1 MVLFELCAATDLFKK
16 VFAQAQIVPLFKA
29 SPPSHKDVNEDTIAY
44 GHEEL
49 AHWTEARV
57 ENCLELVLQDAYVRR
72 QVNLKQRLM
81 AQDLISQCLSRDPA
95 ERPTMQTVMCP
106 HLPMVPQLPI
116 IKQSHAYASRR
127 F

>member
-1 MVLFELCAATDLFKK
+1 M
-16 VFAQAQIVPLFKA
+16 
-29 SPPSHKDVNEDTIAY
+29 NEDTIAY

-72 QVNLKQRLM
+72 QVNLKQRPM

-95 ERPTMQTVMCP
+95 ERPTMRTVCVYSYPSSSKLMHMSLTGFSP
-106 HLPMVPQLPI
+106 PV
-116 IKQSHAYASRR
+116 SRHWKWR
-127 F
+127 ISAGADS